1 MDYKNYKELFRVH
14 KVAIIL
20 AVLVS
25 LIAAF
30 PQAYFRIDHAN
41 DGIYQGIELLPNG
54 PWQGRV
60 REVLDG
66 HGFGSIYYKDGKSDP
81 YLFQPLGSMTTAYI
95 GQAFGLSINNTFLL
109 ATLVLSFI
117 TFLLLYGFVFVF
129 SRDKLA
135 ALAIAT
141 VLLPA
146 QPVLNLSSLAR
157 LLLGV
162 VPADFWEMSQ
172 AANPAMIYIGF
183 FAFLL
188 LFWQYYQ
195 KRTWPW
201 GVASAVVLGLNFY
214 NYFYTATF
222 LYAFGGILGAIFLLQ
237 KKWPEARAVF
247 YVFLGG
253 LLVAVPYV
261 LNLYQ
266 ATLHPNYHAV
276 AARFAIMHNYAPLF
290 IGVSVTIA
298 LIIFL
303 VWFPR
308 EKKGHYAFGLALLL
322 APILTMN
329 QQLITGKVLQVGH
342 YHWYYHRPVAII
354 FAIITVFYLLDR
366 YGWHRGKRALA
377 VAMILASLVIVSWVQ
392 IQAYYH
398 DPHVNDTIA
407 TERQK
412 YGPVV
417 EWLNVNAQKE
427 GVVFANNEI
436 SDITV
441 IYTPLNVFYHRSALH
456 ALSATLERLRDQLF
470 TFYRLQGVDA
480 EEARAVFEKDRAE
493 VSTRLYGLYYRD
505 LYESTGD
512 IPQEKLDEIIALY
525 EQSLATPLVA
535 WLKQMM
541 AKYEVSYALWDRTSD
556 PTWEL
561 SKYPFLEEAATF
573 GDITIYRVSP

>member
-1 MDYKNYKELFRVH
+1 MAYKELLHAH
-14 KVAIIL
+14 KITILL

-25 LIAAF
+25 IIAVF
-30 PQAYFRIDHAN
+30 PQAYFRIDHAH
-41 DGIYQGIELLPNG
+41 DGVYQGIELLPNG

-60 REVLDG
+60 REIQDG
-66 HGFGSIYYKDGKSDP
+66 HGFGSIYYQDGKNDP
-81 YLFQPLGSMTTAYI
+81 YLFQPGGSMVTAYI
-95 GQAFGLSINNTFLL
+95 GKAFALTINNTFLL
-109 ATLVLSFI
+109 ATVLLTLI

-135 ALAIAT
+135 ALAVAT
-141 VLLPA
+141 ILLPA

-188 LFWQYYQ
+188 LFWQYYE

-237 KKWPEARAVF
+237 KKWPEARRVF
-247 YVFLGG
+247 YVFCGG
-253 LLVAVPYV
+253 LLVAVPYMW
-261 LNLYQ
+261 NLYQ
-266 ATLHPNYHAV
+266 ATEHPNYHAV
-276 AARFAIMHNYAPLF
+276 AARFAIIHSYAPLF
-290 IGVSVTIA
+290 IGVSVTVA
-298 LIIFL
+298 LLIFL
-303 VWFPR
+303 FWFPR
-308 EKKGHYAFGLALLL
+308 ARREQYVFGLALLL
-322 APILTMN
+322 APVLTMN
-329 QQLITGKVLQVGH
+329 QQIITGKVLQVGH

-354 FAIITVFYLLDR
+354 FAVVTVFYLLDR
-366 YGWHRGKRALA
+366 YGWHRSKK
-377 VAMILASLVIVSWVQ
+377 ILAAFIILVSFVVVSWVQ
-392 IQAYYH
+392 VHAYYH

-417 EWLNVNAQKE
+417 EWLNVHAQKE
-427 GVVFANNEI
+427 EVVFANNEI
-436 SDITV
+436 SDMTV

-456 ALSATLERLRDQLF
+456 ALSATEERLRDQLF
-470 TFYRLQGVDA
+470 TYYRLQGVDKKSA
-480 EEARAVFEKDRAE
+480 PAVFERDRAE

-525 EQSLATPLVA
+525 EESLTTPMTK

-541 AKYEVSYALWDRTSD
+541 EKYEVHYAVWDTKSD

-561 SKYPFLEEAATF
+561 SKYPFFKGGATF
-573 GDITIYRVSP
+573 GDLIIYQFSPQ